1 MKEYFELNNNYDK
14 KTDLIISN
22 NKDYKLSFLD
32 KLYGGSEVKYME
44 IEREDLIK
52 FGLTESNIENID
64 KILKDEKLKALFPT
78 RHDIRINENGKIEI
92 SIKPIN
98 NINTIEDIETDIFY

>member
-32 KLYGGSEVKYME
+32 KLYGGTEIEYME
-44 IEREDLIK
+44 IEREDLRK
-52 FGLTESNIENID
+52 FGLTESEIEDID
-64 KILKDEKLKALFPT
+64 KILEDNKLKSLFPLK
-78 RHDIRINENGKIEI
+78 HDIRINENGKIEI
-92 SIKPIN
+92 SIEPIN
-98 NINTIEDIETDIFY
+98 NKYIKEDLFIK